1 MKLIYV
7 NDKNANHF
15 KKEASKKT
23 AFVKYFSPS
32 CPACIAM
39 EDDWEDMCDDIDK
52 KYDTDMVL
60 AQMDSSGMKELD
72 GSDIYTDVDYVPTL
86 VVLKNGKKHK
96 EYNGNKTKDEMIEFL
111 KDEGLIT
118 SKMKGG
124 GKKTRS
130 KKGGLPPQLL
140 GRRQT
145 LNASKSKSKSRSTP
159 TSTPTSTSRRVSSVT
174 GPPNI
179 SLDTS
184 RDLGEKRYKDDFN
197 FTTNKSWLEPFLIDV
212 ISNIKNPSMNDARVY
227 ATRVVDK
234 IFRNNSKFKTFR
246 YDEYSNKWL
255 YCADRVTDTS
265 ECRRSPGFKNK
276 MIPVERKFNP
286 EFASNEKAI
295 SDAENAYNFLAN
307 FNSIEEVL
315 KTPSSDYAGRYS
327 TQDNG
332 LVNGDNLLNEIRK
345 KQKVE
350 SNNIKAI
357 LDVYGYK
364 APATLEDAKEASIKT
379 REVQNEVLETV
390 DKMKEDPKFPS
401 LNGGKSRKRKR
412 KNKSCKGKR
421 NGKKGCRTC
430 CKKKKSK
437 KRCIRNCMRN

>member
-7 NDKNANHF
+7 NDKNAKHF
-15 KKEASKKT
+15 KKEASEKS

-39 EDDWEDMCDDIDK
+39 EDEWTAMCDDIDK
-52 KYDTDMVL
+52 KYNTDMIL

-124 GKKTRS
+124 KKRRS

-140 GRRQT
+140 RSRQT
-145 LNASKSKSKSRSTP
+145 KSKSKSRPDKSKY
-159 TSTPTSTSRRVSSVT
+159 
-174 GPPNI
+174 
-179 SLDTS
+179 
-184 RDLGEKRYKDDFN
+184 LGEKQYKADFN
-197 FTTNKSWLEPFLIDV
+197 FTSNKSWLEPFLIEV
-212 ISNIKNPSMNDARVY
+212 VRGENIKNPSMNDAKVY
-227 ATRVVDK
+227 ATRVVDR
-234 IFRNNSKFKTFR
+234 IFRNNSAFKTFR
-246 YDEYSNKWL
+246 YDEYSNTWL
-255 YCADRVTDTS
+255 YCADKVTATS
-265 ECRRSPGFKNK
+265 ECRKSPGFKNK

-295 SDAENAYNFLAN
+295 GDAENAYNFLAN

-315 KTPSSDYAGRYS
+315 KTPSSDYTGRYLK
-327 TQDNG
+327 QDNG
-332 LVNGDNLLNEIRK
+332 LVSGDYLLSELRE
-345 KQKVE
+345 KQKIE
-350 SNNIKAI
+350 SNNILAI

-364 APATLEDAKEASIKT
+364 APVTLKDAKEASILT
-379 REVQNEVLETV
+379 RDVQNEVLETV
-390 DKMKEDPKFPS
+390 NKMTADPKFPS
-401 LNGGKSRKRKR
+401 LKGGKSRKRKS
-412 KNKSCKGKR
+412 KSCKGKR

-430 CKKKKSK
+430 CKKKRSR